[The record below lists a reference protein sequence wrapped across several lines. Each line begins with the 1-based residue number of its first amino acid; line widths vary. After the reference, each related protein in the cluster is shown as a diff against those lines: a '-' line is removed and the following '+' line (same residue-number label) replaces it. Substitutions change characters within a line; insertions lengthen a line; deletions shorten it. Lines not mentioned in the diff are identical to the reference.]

1 MMCRSTPRLCAAA
14 VLTASLAGLSG
25 CSNAGEGAVTGA
37 GLGAVTGL
45 VLGSFSGNAGEGAA
59 VGAITGAVAGG
70 VIGDQN
76 ARHSG
81 YRYGYAPRYHHH
93 HYSHHHHHHHHSGVS
108 VHVRSKWAYDRDGR
122 PYRCDW

>member
-1 MMCRSTPRLCAAA
+1 MTRRSTSRLCAAA
-14 VLTASLAGLSG
+14 VLAGSLAGVSG
-25 CSNAGEGAVTGA
+25 CSNAGEGAFTGA

-76 ARHSG
+76 ARRDYS
-81 YRYGYAPRYHHH
+81 YGYAPAYT
-93 HYSHHHHHHHHSGVS
+93 HYDVEVYHHHHHHDGYRRYDGGSRWS
-108 VHVRSKWAYDRDGR
+108 YDRDGR